1 MIDIENDCS
10 LLIDWFRDNYLTLNA
25 DKCHL
30 IFTGHKHEA
39 MYASIGDEL
48 IWEENAVKLLGLII
62 DRELTF
68 DTYVR
73 TICKIASQKLTAILR
88 LANFL
93 SGHKRKVLMKTF
105 FESQFSY
112 CPLLWMF
119 CSRKLNN
126 KINRLHER
134 ALRIA
139 YSDYVSSFQELLI
152 KDGTCNIH
160 QRNLKVLALEMYKI
174 AHEKFPSFM
183 KDLVEEIDRNYH
195 TRSSY
200 KVELDENG
208 NVIKCSK
215 KSNYRLQN
223 VNTVTFGH
231 QSFRYLG
238 PKIWA
243 LIPNEWK
250 NINSIIAFKNK
261 LKQYE
266 FKNCPCKLCK
276 EYVQGVGY
284 TK

>member
-1 MIDIENDCS
+1 MGGKRS
-10 LLIDWFRDNYLTLNA
+10 
-25 DKCHL
+25 
-30 IFTGHKHEA
+30 
-39 MYASIGDEL
+39 
-48 IWEENAVKLLGLII
+48 KLLGLII

-73 TICKIASQKLTAILR
+73 TICKKASQKLTAILR
-88 LANFL
+88 LANIL
-93 SGHKRKVLMKTF
+93 SEHKRKVLLKTF

-134 ALRIA
+134 ALRVA
-139 YSDYVSSFQELLI
+139 YSDYVSSFEELLI
-152 KDGTCNIH
+152 KDGTCTIH

-174 AHEKFPSFM
+174 AHEKSPSFM

-200 KVELDENG
+200 EVELDESG
-208 NVIKCSK
+208 NVKKCSK
-215 KSNYRLQN
+215 KSNYRIQN
-223 VNTVTFGH
+223 VNTVSFGH

-238 PKIWA
+238 PKIWR

-250 NINSIIAFKNK
+250 NMNSITAFKNK

-284 TK
+284 LS